1 MHSLWNPQHPRDLR
15 CRVTRELALL
25 GGILDEEEA
34 LRADTG
40 VLVVFAALKVE
51 ISPLKAILSRCERVS
66 GDRVAYI
73 GQLAGQ
79 SVMIA
84 SCGVGQERALA
95 AAASVH
101 SGYDPRGVLSAGFC
115 AGLVPELRPSDLV
128 LSSWLIRA
136 SEESVRGPKR
146 LSLGEQASRL
156 ETSLEARG
164 IRARTG
170 GFVCVSRPV
179 ISPDE
184 KRSLAQRTKAMIA
197 EMETFHLGDF
207 FMARKV
213 SFMGIRAVL
222 DCVDDYLPLQR
233 RTAETGKVPGV
244 LKALT
249 NGLCQ
254 RGELSRLWRI
264 YKNGRSAQ
272 IALGKGVAAVIGVW
286 PWEGRNGHF
295 PVSTR

>member
-1 MHSLWNPQHPRDLR
+1 M
-15 CRVTRELALL
+15 
-25 GGILDEEEA
+25 
-34 LRADTG
+34 RADRG

-51 ISPLKAILSRCERVS
+51 INPLKAVLSRCERVS

-73 GQLAGQ
+73 GQLAGKR
-79 SVMIA
+79 VMIA

-101 SGYDPRGVLSAGFC
+101 SEYEPRGVLSTGFC
-115 AGLVPELRPSDLV
+115 AGLDPELRPSDLV

-136 SEESVRGPKR
+136 SEGSVRGPKR
-146 LSLGEQASRL
+146 LSLGEEASRL

-164 IRARTG
+164 TRARTG

-184 KRSLAQRTKAMIA
+184 KRGLAQRTKAMIA
-197 EMETFHLGDF
+197 EMETFHLGGF

-213 SFMGIRAVL
+213 PFMGIRAVL
-222 DCVDDYLPLQR
+222 DCVDDYLPLQGM
-233 RTAETGKVPGV
+233 TAERGKVPGV

-249 NGLCQ
+249 YGLCQ

-264 YKNGRSAQ
+264 YRTGRSAQ
-272 IALGKGVAAVIGVW
+272 IAMGRGVAAVIGVW
-286 PWEGRNGHF
+286 PWEERNGHF
-295 PVSTR
+295 PASTR